1 MYDHCKK
8 CGIVNENYHLL
19 ISLQT
24 STNVT
29 WLSASTIVARCVR
42 TQRDRS
48 SVHVKRDSF
57 FRKTMKAVQVIMID
71 LLLHNKSNYSRI
83 LIGSYD
89 LLFKV
94 SANPPGPSA
103 RGSF

>member
-71 LLLHNKSNYSRI
+71 LLLQTSMNVTPLSMVVFMN
-83 LIGSYD
+83 
-89 LLFKV
+89 
-94 SANPPGPSA
+94 A
-103 RGSF
+103 